1 MAVDAAAVIFSTAPF
16 PISGHGTS
24 HKWPSSSPL
33 LFAPGKGCGGLRQ
46 EKHWR
51 GGPKPRA
58 ARRNRKTLL
67 ADSHSN
73 ELVSAL
79 LRWTGFSTPC
89 YCSAS
94 KMHFHFR

>member
-1 MAVDAAAVIFSTAPF
+1 MAVDVAAVIFSTAPF

-24 HKWPSSSPL
+24 HKWPSSSPFIICSREEL
-33 LFAPGKGCGGLRQ
+33 RGVETVEAGPSLAPHGRIK
-46 EKHWR
+46 
-51 GGPKPRA
+51 
-58 ARRNRKTLL
+58 KTLL

-89 YCSAS
+89 YYIAS